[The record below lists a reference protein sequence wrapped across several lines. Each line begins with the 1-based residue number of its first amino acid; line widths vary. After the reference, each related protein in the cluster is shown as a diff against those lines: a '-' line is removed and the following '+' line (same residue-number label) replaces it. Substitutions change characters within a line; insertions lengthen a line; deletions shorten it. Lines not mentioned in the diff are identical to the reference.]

1 MSAAAR
7 VDAPWRVR
15 VYSANKARAA
25 TRIWVIGP
33 GRQSIG
39 WFPSVEAAQAE
50 ADKQNAKAAQA
61 SNP

>member
-15 VYSANKARAA
+15 VYKANKARAVA
-25 TRIWVIGP
+25 RIWVIGP

-39 WFPSVEAAQAE
+39 WFPNMEAAQAE
-50 ADKQNAKAAQA
+50 ADKQNAKA
-61 SNP
+61 STP